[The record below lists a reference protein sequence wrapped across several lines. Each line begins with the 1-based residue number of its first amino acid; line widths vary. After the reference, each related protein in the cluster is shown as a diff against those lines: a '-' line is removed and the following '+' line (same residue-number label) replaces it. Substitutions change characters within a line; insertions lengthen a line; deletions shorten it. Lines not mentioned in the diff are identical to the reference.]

1 MRFLIPLTAALLL
14 APSLVAAE
22 SQQEPRDALSV
33 TVVRVVGKGVY
44 VAWTP
49 APGAVMYQIYRGNS
63 LESLE
68 LISQTPATLYTDI
81 APPNEDT
88 WYQVVSVAPASNI
101 GDELGPMR
109 GRCLSMR
116 SSGIALTLAHCMPAQ
131 GPVTPLIP
139 HL

>member
-1 MRFLIPLTAALLL
+1 MRLLIALTTALLL
-14 APSLVAAE
+14 APAVVSAE
-22 SQQEPRDALSV
+22 SQEEPRDALSV
-33 TVVRVVGKGVY
+33 SVVRVVGKGVY

-49 APGAVMYQIYRGNS
+49 APGAVMYQVYRGTS
-63 LESLE
+63 LDSLE
-68 LISQTPATLYTDI
+68 LISQTPATVYTDLS
-81 APPNEDT
+81 APNEDM
-88 WYQVVSVAPASNI
+88 WYEILSVSPQSNI
-101 GDELGPMR
+101 GDELGPVR